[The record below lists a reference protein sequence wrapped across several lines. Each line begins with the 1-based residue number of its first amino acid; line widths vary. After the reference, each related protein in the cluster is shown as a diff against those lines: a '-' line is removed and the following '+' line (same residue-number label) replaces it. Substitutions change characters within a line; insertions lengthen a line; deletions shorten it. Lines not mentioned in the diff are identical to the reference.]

1 MQKISVA
8 LADLGIVEW
17 ALATSNC
24 SIQYQRPHPKAAAHA
39 RVEAEDL
46 GTATRARIGTRA
58 ADLRIGSFAPT
69 ITYAGAGG
77 EWRDNSSRRT
87 VFDSISVNSLCA
99 EVGLAKKAHPVIR
112 TCTPRR
118 GI

>member
-46 GTATRARIGTRA
+46 GTAIRARIGTRA
-58 ADLRIGSFAPT
+58 ADLRIGILHPQSHMLALEASGGIIRPGT
-69 ITYAGAGG
+69 QSTTVHLEVVYA
-77 EWRDNSSRRT
+77 
-87 VFDSISVNSLCA
+87 L
-99 EVGLAKKAHPVIR
+99 K
-112 TCTPRR
+112 
-118 GI
+118 